1 MEVARE
7 REGRRRRKRRA
18 IEAIVVVVV
27 VVIGFGILLKR
38 RDCVLGC
45 LFVCNV
51 FSDFFWCFFDYP
63 CFLLL

>member
-1 MEVARE
+1 M
-7 REGRRRRKRRA
+7 RA
-18 IEAIVVVVV
+18 IEAVVVV

-51 FSDFFWCFFDYP
+51 FSDFFWCFFEYP

>member
-7 REGRRRRKRRA
+7 KEGRRRKRRA
-18 IEAIVVVVV
+18 IEAVDVV

-45 LFVCNV
+45 LFVM
-51 FSDFFWCFFDYP
+51 
-63 CFLLL
+63 CFLVFL